1 MHYLTFIF
9 VKLIRPD
16 FTGLWLILQSF
27 VDNVS
32 SHAFDNSKSF
42 KTLPNNPCGL
52 FKAYVQFVKCS
63 GIVILPI
70 TIFPRKFTKSCILH

>member
-1 MHYLTFIF
+1 MSFIISISDVYMHYMTFIF
-9 VKLIRPD
+9 VKLTIVD

-52 FKAYVQFVKCS
+52 FKAYVQYVKTN
-63 GIVILPI
+63 VL
-70 TIFPRKFTKSCILH
+70 R

>member
-1 MHYLTFIF
+1 M
-9 VKLIRPD
+9 KLIRPD

-63 GIVILPI
+63 EIVKLPI
-70 TIFPRKFTKSCILH
+70 TTFPRKFTKSCILH

>member
-1 MHYLTFIF
+1 MTK
-9 VKLIRPD
+9 VD

-52 FKAYVQFVKCS
+52 FKAYVQYVKTN
-63 GIVILPI
+63 VL
-70 TIFPRKFTKSCILH
+70 R